1 MARASTPRSDPPA
14 DAETVLVLADG
25 SAGEHA
31 CESLLGA
38 APAQSRALHV
48 TFGSTPDECLTRWRD
63 VTASPGAIGV
73 VAVGDGAR
81 STAADGVSVDQ
92 VSIEPVTEPADLT
105 GVNIALSGFL
115 SRWEGG
121 PIAACVHS
129 LSAMLE
135 HVSVERAF
143 RFLNDA
149 TGRLKAA
156 DVYAHAHLDR
166 TRHDEATVNALAGLF
181 DAAIA
186 VDGDGSRT
194 VRRRVRLTG

>member
-1 MARASTPRSDPPA
+1 MARAATPRPDGS
-14 DAETVLVLADG
+14 AEPGTVLLLAPG
-25 SAGEHA
+25 SAGEGS
-31 CESLLGA
+31 CESLLGSA
-38 APAQSRALHV
+38 APEARALHV
-48 TFGSTPDECLTRWRD
+48 AFEPTPDECLARWRG
-63 VTASPGAIGV
+63 VAASPAEVGV

-81 STAADGVSVDQ
+81 SAAAEGVSVGS
-92 VSIEPVTEPADLT
+92 VSVEPVAEPSDLT

-115 SRWEGG
+115 SRWEGA
-121 PIAACVHS
+121 PIAACLDS

-149 TGRLKAA
+149 TVRLKAA
-156 DVYAHAHLDR
+156 DADAHAHLDP

-181 DAAIA
+181 DAVIE

-194 VRRRVRLTG
+194 VRRRVPLTG